1 MTEMMTSNSLVR
13 IKEGPPYSPELEQAV
28 LMNPMARATFDPK
41 TRSYSYTA
49 KLDTTIPFDTAN
61 ATVALASKGPVTGV
75 GVDQELIS
83 SVPSSNPS
91 FVERNFT
98 EAEIAYCRAQ
108 PSPPSSFAARWVG
121 KEAVFKSLGVSS
133 KGAAAAMKDIEIL
146 PNESGVPTV
155 TLHGDAKAAAK
166 SKGITNVLVSLSHSE
181 VCIEDRCTKLQSDM
195 SLPQTVAIAFAQAS

>member
-1 MTEMMTSNSLVR
+1 
-13 IKEGPPYSPELEQAV
+13 
-28 LMNPMARATFDPK
+28 MNPMARATFNPK

-49 KLDTTIPFDTAN
+49 KLDKAIPFNTAN
-61 ATVALASKGPVTGV
+61 VKVVADALTSGGPVAGV

-91 FVERNFT
+91 FVKRNFT
-98 EAEIAYCRAQ
+98 EAEIAYCSTQ

-133 KGAAAAMKDIEIL
+133 KGASAAMKDIEIL

-155 TLHGDAKAAAK
+155 TLHGDAKVAAQ
-166 SKGITNVLVSLSHSE
+166 SKGITSVLVSLSHSE
-181 VCIEDRCTKLQSDM
+181 VCYRISKHEVT
-195 SLPQTVAIAFAQAS
+195 I